1 MYEWSA
7 RNKSAFPSNNNG
19 LRPLMY
25 GPTNKLNQY
34 SYIPSPTQGG
44 SIETN
49 LSLVIRV
56 RKWPEG

>member
-1 MYEWSA
+1 
-7 RNKSAFPSNNNG
+7 
-19 LRPLMY
+19 MY

-44 SIETN
+44 STETN

-56 RKWPEG
+56 RKRPEG